1 MSIVFLL
8 IAVALIVV
16 GGLLTAISAALGVV
30 GRNDLLEEA
39 ATKRKPQ
46 ALHALASNMPPH
58 LTAVRF
64 VRVVVDTIAA
74 ILITLAVF
82 AWFHSGGKCYW
93 SLASY

>member
-39 ATKRKPQ
+39 ATKRKPHT
-46 ALHALASNMPPH
+46 HARHTRTQNHTRTHKESTDKRKPH
-58 LTAVRF
+58 TYIRTNHIYAQRKPY
-64 VRVVVDTIAA
+64 I
-74 ILITLAVF
+74 
-82 AWFHSGGKCYW
+82 HK
-93 SLASY
+93 